1 MSDCHTKDLAL
12 NLFRLSGI
20 ESRRLRSRTVERPC
34 DSGWAKQF
42 LTQCVV
48 PAKPVQPNYSTQAR
62 VFFCEKVGLVADA
75 MMLVHGSTQNKT
87 RIISG
92 HSVQA

>member
-1 MSDCHTKDLAL
+1 
-12 NLFRLSGI
+12 
-20 ESRRLRSRTVERPC
+20 
-34 DSGWAKQF
+34 
-42 LTQCVV
+42 VV

-62 VFFCEKVGLVADA
+62 VFFFCEKVGLVADA